1 MCYHANKKYEVWSS
15 HVYLFLLLFLC
26 VIRSTA
32 AMSKSL
38 QAHYPPDTVEAIA
51 LENGIILAHEMNISG
66 VIFESDSLSIVQS
79 V

>member
-26 VIRSTA
+26 VISTA

-38 QAHYPPDTVEAIA
+38 QAHYPPDTVEAIT

>member
-1 MCYHANKKYEVWSS
+1 
-15 HVYLFLLLFLC
+15 
-26 VIRSTA
+26 
-32 AMSKSL
+32 MSKSL

-79 V
+79 VYAKKTGGTLGHIFSGIHLSPPSAAGASII